1 MLVTQNDPLFSA
13 VYKAL
18 GLQKPFAIEVMSPAR
33 KKAEVEWF
41 RVTKVRKREKL
52 Q

>member
-18 GLQKPFAIEVMSPAR
+18 GLRKPFAIDEMSPAR

-41 RVTKVRKREKL
+41 RVTKVRKRKTI